1 MKLIRLTPEY
11 EFNDFDCGDDDLNEF
26 LYEDAKKFLEKRIAN
41 TFILEDD
48 GHIAAYFCLLNDKI
62 SRLEVT
68 NSRWK
73 SIKDSFPESKR
84 FRSYPAIK
92 IGRFAVS
99 TAYHGQHIGTDLI
112 AMIKVLLNSNQNY
125 SAYRFITVDAYLSA
139 IPFYM
144 KNGFNQLTQKEED
157 NHTRL
162 MFFDM
167 MEIE

>member
-41 TFILEDD
+41 TFILEDN

-73 SIKDSFPESKR
+73 SIPVQER
-84 FRSYPAIK
+84 R
-92 IGRFAVS
+92 
-99 TAYHGQHIGTDLI
+99 
-112 AMIKVLLNSNQNY
+112 
-125 SAYRFITVDAYLSA
+125 YL
-139 IPFYM
+139 
-144 KNGFNQLTQKEED
+144 
-157 NHTRL
+157 
-162 MFFDM
+162 
-167 MEIE
+167 

>member
-26 LYEDAKKFLEKRIAN
+26 LYEDAKKFLEN
-41 TFILEDD
+41 
-48 GHIAAYFCLLNDKI
+48 
-62 SRLEVT
+62 
-68 NSRWK
+68 
-73 SIKDSFPESKR
+73 
-84 FRSYPAIK
+84 
-92 IGRFAVS
+92 
-99 TAYHGQHIGTDLI
+99 
-112 AMIKVLLNSNQNY
+112 
-125 SAYRFITVDAYLSA
+125 
-139 IPFYM
+139 YM